1 MKVKKG
7 NHCIGGDNMF
17 EILGTIDNIM
27 YGAETKHIA
36 ERTKRIALVERLLI
50 NEDAKPCG
58 AYIINKGHR
67 NGYEIHVI
75 YNNGIIRIYNQKTGK
90 HITDL
95 IARIPQVERYG
106 IKVTKTMR
114 RKIRTH
120 IKAGMNSV

>member
-1 MKVKKG
+1 
-7 NHCIGGDNMF
+7 MF
-17 EILGTIDNIM
+17 EILGATNNIL

-36 ERTKRIALVERLLI
+36 ERTKRVALVERLLT

-75 YNNGIIRIYNQKTGK
+75 YNNGIIRIYNQRTGK

-95 IARIPQVERYG
+95 IARIPQMERYG

-114 RKIRTH
+114 KKINEH
-120 IKAGMNSV
+120 IRAGMNQI

>member
-1 MKVKKG
+1 
-7 NHCIGGDNMF
+7 MF
-17 EILGTIDNIM
+17 EILGATNSIL
-27 YGAETKHIA
+27 YGAETKHIT

-50 NEDAKPCG
+50 SEDAKPCG

-75 YNNGIIRIYNQKTGK
+75 YNNGVIRIYNQKTGK

-106 IKVTKTMR
+106 IKVTKTMK

-120 IKAGMNSV
+120 VKAGMNQI

>member
-1 MKVKKG
+1 
-7 NHCIGGDNMF
+7 MF
-17 EILGTIDNIM
+17 EILGTTNIIL
-27 YGAETKHIA
+27 YGAETKHIT
-36 ERTKRIALVERLLI
+36 ERTKRIVLVERLLI

-114 RKIRTH
+114 RKIRIH
-120 IKAGMNSV
+120 IKEGMNLI

>member
-1 MKVKKG
+1 
-7 NHCIGGDNMF
+7 MF
-17 EILGTIDNIM
+17 EILGTTNVIL
-27 YGAETKHIA
+27 YGAETKHIT
-36 ERTKRIALVERLLI
+36 ERTKRIVLVERLLI

-58 AYIINKGHR
+58 AYIINKGHK

-114 RKIRTH
+114 RKIRIH
-120 IKAGMNSV
+120 IKAGMNSI

>member
-1 MKVKKG
+1 
-7 NHCIGGDNMF
+7 MF
-17 EILGTIDNIM
+17 EILGTTNIIL
-27 YGAETKHIA
+27 YGAETKHIT
-36 ERTKRIALVERLLI
+36 ERTKRIVLVERLLI
-50 NEDAKPCG
+50 NENAKPCG
-58 AYIINKGHR
+58 AYIINKGHK

-114 RKIRTH
+114 RKIRIH
-120 IKAGMNSV
+120 IKAGMNLI

>member
-1 MKVKKG
+1 
-7 NHCIGGDNMF
+7 MF
-17 EILGTIDNIM
+17 EIIGATNIIL
-27 YGAETKHIA
+27 YGDETKHIA
-36 ERTKRIALVERLLI
+36 EITNRIVLVERLLI

-67 NGYEIHVI
+67 NGYEIHVV

-106 IKVTKTMR
+106 IKVTKTMK
-114 RKIRTH
+114 RKIRIH
-120 IKAGMNSV
+120 IKEGTNLI

>member
-1 MKVKKG
+1 
-7 NHCIGGDNMF
+7 MF

-27 YGAETKHIA
+27 YGTETKHIA

-50 NEDAKPCG
+50 NEGAKPCG

-95 IARIPQVERYG
+95 IARIPQMERYG

-114 RKIRTH
+114 KKINKH
-120 IKAGMNSV
+120 IKAGMNQI

>member
-1 MKVKKG
+1 
-7 NHCIGGDNMF
+7 MF
-17 EILGTIDNIM
+17 EILGTTNIIL
-27 YGAETKHIA
+27 YGAETKHIT
-36 ERTKRIALVERLLI
+36 ERTKRITLVERLLI

-58 AYIINKGHR
+58 AYIINKGHK

-95 IARIPQVERYG
+95 VARIPQVERYG

-114 RKIRTH
+114 RKIKIH
-120 IKAGMNSV
+120 IEAGMNLI

>member
-1 MKVKKG
+1 
-7 NHCIGGDNMF
+7 MF
-17 EILGTIDNIM
+17 EILGTTNIIL
-27 YGAETKHIA
+27 YGAETKHIT
-36 ERTKRIALVERLLI
+36 ERTKRIVLVERLLI

-58 AYIINKGHR
+58 AYIINKGHK

-114 RKIRTH
+114 RKIRIH
-120 IKAGMNSV
+120 IEAGMNLI

>member
-1 MKVKKG
+1 
-7 NHCIGGDNMF
+7 MF
-17 EILGTIDNIM
+17 EILGTTNIIL
-27 YGAETKHIA
+27 YGAETKHIT
-36 ERTKRIALVERLLI
+36 ERTKRIVLVERLLI

-58 AYIINKGHR
+58 AYIINKGHK

-95 IARIPQVERYG
+95 VARIPQVERYG

-114 RKIRTH
+114 RKIKIH
-120 IKAGMNSV
+120 IEAGMNLI

>member
-1 MKVKKG
+1 
-7 NHCIGGDNMF
+7 MF
-17 EILGTIDNIM
+17 EIIGATNIIL
-27 YGAETKHIA
+27 YGDETKHIA
-36 ERTKRIALVERLLI
+36 ERTKRIVLVERLLI

-114 RKIRTH
+114 RKIRIH
-120 IKAGMNSV
+120 IKEGMNQI

>member
-1 MKVKKG
+1 
-7 NHCIGGDNMF
+7 MF
-17 EILGTIDNIM
+17 EILGTTNSIS
-27 YGAETKHIA
+27 YGAETKHIT
-36 ERTKRIALVERLLI
+36 ERTKRIVLVERLLI
-50 NEDAKPCG
+50 TEDAKPCG

-114 RKIRTH
+114 RKIRIH
-120 IKAGMNSV
+120 IKAGMNLI

>member
-1 MKVKKG
+1 
-7 NHCIGGDNMF
+7 MF
-17 EILGTIDNIM
+17 EILGAINNIL

-50 NEDAKPCG
+50 NENAKPCG

-67 NGYEIHVI
+67 DGYEIHVI
-75 YNNGIIRIYNQKTGK
+75 YNNGIIRIYNQKTGR

-120 IKAGMNSV
+120 MKAGMNSM

>member
-1 MKVKKG
+1 
-7 NHCIGGDNMF
+7 MF
-17 EILGTIDNIM
+17 EILGATNNIL
-27 YGAETKHIA
+27 YGTETKHIS
-36 ERTKRIALVERLLI
+36 ERTKRITLVERLLI
-50 NEDAKPCG
+50 NENAKLCG
-58 AYIINKGHR
+58 AYIINKGHID
-67 NGYEIHVI
+67 GYEIHVI

-120 IKAGMNSV
+120 IKAGMNQI

>member
-1 MKVKKG
+1 
-7 NHCIGGDNMF
+7 MF
-17 EILGTIDNIM
+17 EILGATNNIL
-27 YGAETKHIA
+27 YGAETKHIT
-36 ERTKRIALVERLLI
+36 ERTKRVALVERLLI

-106 IKVTKTMR
+106 IKVTKTMK

-120 IKAGMNSV
+120 IKAGMNSI

>member
-1 MKVKKG
+1 
-7 NHCIGGDNMF
+7 MF
-17 EILGTIDNIM
+17 EILGTTNIIL
-27 YGAETKHIA
+27 YGAETKHIT
-36 ERTKRIALVERLLI
+36 ERTKRIVLVERLLI

-58 AYIINKGHR
+58 AYIINKGHK

-114 RKIRTH
+114 RKIRIH
-120 IKAGMNSV
+120 IKAGMNLI

>member
-1 MKVKKG
+1 
-7 NHCIGGDNMF
+7 MF
-17 EILGTIDNIM
+17 EILGTTNVIL
-27 YGAETKHIA
+27 YGAETKHIT
-36 ERTKRIALVERLLI
+36 ERTKRIVLVERLLI

-58 AYIINKGHR
+58 AYIINKGHK

-114 RKIRTH
+114 RKIRIH
-120 IKAGMNSV
+120 IKAGMNLI

>member
-1 MKVKKG
+1 
-7 NHCIGGDNMF
+7 MF
-17 EILGTIDNIM
+17 EILGTTNIIL
-27 YGAETKHIA
+27 YGAETKHIT
-36 ERTKRIALVERLLI
+36 ERTKRIVLVERLLI

-58 AYIINKGHR
+58 AYIINKGHK

-114 RKIRTH
+114 RKIRIH
-120 IKAGMNSV
+120 IKEGMNLI

>member
-1 MKVKKG
+1 
-7 NHCIGGDNMF
+7 MF
-17 EILGTIDNIM
+17 EILGATNNIL

-36 ERTKRIALVERLLI
+36 ERTKRITLVERLLI

-75 YNNGIIRIYNQKTGK
+75 YNNGIIRIYNQRTGK

-95 IARIPQVERYG
+95 IARIPQMERYG

-114 RKIRTH
+114 KKINKH
-120 IKAGMNSV
+120 IKAGMNQI